1 MMRSNWKQ
9 WVLVS
14 LGLLFAWEA
23 WAQPA
28 CERYELLTPKRGSQ
42 ISDRQPE
49 LHWNGDVNASYRLQ
63 VAVLLPEGRV
73 LESVDTVVTGTK
85 WRPGAP
91 VSVVTA
97 VYKVL
102 VSRNC
107 PTMSIQ
113 DLNAQGPYFIVQ
125 STDQCALKPRSV
137 GQKGKALEWTSL
149 SNADKF
155 VVQIFSVTQ
164 ATDGTVLTRRVNSYE
179 VAGASWTFPEELNT
193 EIQWGTQTMSSWV
206 ASVQARCG
214 ALTSLPQ
221 AVKLN
226 AVEFR

>member
-1 MMRSNWKQ
+1 MCLTWKR
-9 WVLVS
+9 WLLMSFS
-14 LGLLFAWEA
+14 LMSAWSA
-23 WAQPA
+23 WAQTA

-42 ISDRQPE
+42 IADRQPE
-49 LHWNGDVNASYRLQ
+49 LHWNGDANSSYRLQ

-97 VYKVL
+97 VFKVL

-125 STDQCALKPRSV
+125 AAEQCALKPQSV
-137 GQKGKALEWTSL
+137 RQQGMALHWEVVTPV
-149 SNADKF
+149 DRFK
-155 VVQIFSVTQ
+155 VQIFSVVQ
-164 ATDGTVLTRRVNSYE
+164 AADGGVTTRRFDGYDVTGPSWSLPAE
-179 VAGASWTFPEELNT
+179 VKSKMAQSGVFG
-193 EIQWGTQTMSSWV
+193 QSWV
-206 ASVQARCG
+206 VTVQAHCG
-214 ALTSLPQ
+214 AMVSQPQ
-221 AVKLN
+221 AVKFSTGL
-226 AVEFR
+226 